1 MTQTALATNAV
12 FPLNHQ
18 QWSTI
23 QALQADLRP
32 EQLQWLSGYFAG
44 AAATTVAAPVSAP
57 QATEHLSILYGSQ
70 TGNSKK
76 VAERAA
82 QAAQASGLNV
92 QLHSM
97 ADFRAAKLKKET
109 WVLLVISTHG
119 EGDPPDS
126 ALGFYEELH
135 SKRLSQLSSLNF
147 SVLALG
153 DSSYKEFCKTGRDIE
168 FRLLE
173 LGAQPLLARVDCD
186 LAFEVPAERWV
197 EEALGIVTD
206 ALKQAPT
213 DAVVATIPQA
223 TAEVYH
229 DSPTRPFQ
237 AAVLERVRLNGRG
250 SDKEVWHLELSLEDS
265 GIAYEAGDALGI
277 VAQNNPQLVT
287 QILETLS
294 LASDTKV
301 EVQQQ
306 ALSAEQALSA
316 QLEITRITRPVL
328 KQYAEAT
335 GHDGLIQLFDGADDS
350 ALEQFIDGRDWLDLL
365 REFEPRNMAA
375 PELLTMMRPLAPRLY
390 SIASSPSAYP
400 DEVHLTVA
408 AARWQFA
415 DRARGGVVSTQI
427 ADRLAEA
434 DSLPVYLHRNDQFRL
449 PQDGSAPVIMIGPG
463 TGVAPFR
470 AFVEERQQLG
480 HSGDNWLFF
489 GDRHF
494 RTDFLYQ
501 ADWLRWRKEGLL
513 SHIDVAFSRD
523 QAEKVYV
530 QHRILQRSKELFRWL
545 EAGAHVYVCGD
556 ANHMAKDVES
566 ALLQVIQLEQRCT
579 PDIAREYLQSLQ
591 QQQRYQRD
599 VY

>member
-57 QATEHLSILYGSQ
+57 QATEHLTILYGSQ

-119 EGDPPDS
+119 EGEPPDS

-168 FRLLE
+168 SRLLE
-173 LGAQPLLARVDCD
+173 LGAQPLLARVECD

-197 EEALGIVTD
+197 EEALGIVAD
-206 ALKQAPT
+206 ALKQTPT
-213 DAVVATIPQA
+213 DATAMALPQT
-223 TAEVYH
+223 TAEIYH

-237 AAVLERVRLNGRG
+237 AAVLERVLLNGRG
-250 SDKEVWHLELSLEDS
+250 SNKEVWHLELSLEDS

-277 VAQNNPQLVT
+277 VAQNNPQLVA

-335 GHDGLIQLFDGADDS
+335 GHDGLIQLFDGADDT

-365 REFEPRNMAA
+365 REFEPRNVAA
-375 PELLTMMRPLAPRLY
+375 PELLAMMRPLAPRLY

-415 DRARGGVVSTQI
+415 ERARGGVVSTQI

-480 HSGDNWLFF
+480 HSGNNWLFF

-501 ADWLRWRKEGLL
+501 TDWLRWRKEGLL